1 MVKLRIFIFI
11 LIIAILG
18 VGAYFVMIH
27 TDNLSSDFST
37 FYVEYDG
44 HHLAQSS
51 DAIYEKG
58 SVQRFDVKYTF
69 DFLSKE
75 QKGYSV
81 KIVPNGK
88 AETAEYVIDGKYYA
102 FSGLSDITSAFDMEL
117 NDSYFT
123 LSIPKDF
130 TIKTVL
136 DKIYPNKTVE
146 VNGDYDISEEKFY
159 TLIISSY
166 DGAISYSVNF
176 GIAVKVRGVTLDI
189 TRIEF

>member
-1 MVKLRIFIFI
+1 MKIIRIFIFI
-11 LIIAILG
+11 LIIAIIG
-18 VGAYFVMIH
+18 GGAYFLLIH
-27 TDNLSSDFST
+27 TDNFSSDFST
-37 FYVEYDG
+37 FYVEYNRA
-44 HHLAQSS
+44 HLPQTS
-51 DAIYEKG
+51 DVIYEKG

-69 DFLSKE
+69 DFINKE

-81 KIVPNGK
+81 KVVPNAN

-102 FSGLSDITSAFDMEL
+102 FSGLKDITSAFDIEL

-136 DKIYPNKTVE
+136 GKIYPDKTVE
-146 VNGDYDISEEKFY
+146 VDGDYTDSEEKFY
-159 TLIISSY
+159 TLIITSY

-176 GIAVKVRGVTLDI
+176 GIAVKVRGVELDI
-189 TRIEF
+189 TRIVF